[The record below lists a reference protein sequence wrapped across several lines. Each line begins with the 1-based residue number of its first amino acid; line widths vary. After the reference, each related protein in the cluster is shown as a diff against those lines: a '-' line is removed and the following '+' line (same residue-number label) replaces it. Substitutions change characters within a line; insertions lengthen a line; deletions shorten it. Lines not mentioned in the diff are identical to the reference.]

1 MRRGGGSLDQMY
13 AESQRKQDAS
23 DAAPVDGDFAALDA
37 LLNGADGSAEAA
49 ASVGGTTVLAPDD
62 PFAELQNMLG
72 LGDEES

>member
-13 AESQRKQDAS
+13 AESQRKQ

-37 LLNGADGSAEAA
+37 LLNGADGSAGAA
-49 ASVGGTTVLAPDD
+49 ASVGETVLAPDD

>member
-1 MRRGGGSLDQMY
+1 MLRGGSLDQMY
-13 AESQRKQDAS
+13 AESQRKQ

-37 LLNGADGSAEAA
+37 LLNGADGSAGAA
-49 ASVGGTTVLAPDD
+49 ASVGETVLAPDD

>member
-1 MRRGGGSLDQMY
+1 MY
-13 AESQRKQDAS
+13 AESQRKQ

-49 ASVGGTTVLAPDD
+49 ASVGETVLAPDD

>member
-13 AESQRKQDAS
+13 AESQRKQ

>member
-1 MRRGGGSLDQMY
+1 MRRGGGSLDQLY
-13 AESQRKQDAS
+13 AESQREQ

-37 LLNGADGSAEAA
+37 LLNGGDGSAGAA
-49 ASVGGTTVLAPDD
+49 ASVGETVLAPDD

>member
-13 AESQRKQDAS
+13 AESQRKHDAMP
-23 DAAPVDGDFAALDA
+23 APVDGDFAALDA

>member
-1 MRRGGGSLDQMY
+1 MY
-13 AESQRKQDAS
+13 AESQRKQ

-37 LLNGADGSAEAA
+37 LLNGADGSAGAA
-49 ASVGGTTVLAPDD
+49 ASVGETVLAPDD

>member
-1 MRRGGGSLDQMY
+1 MRRGGGSLDQLY
-13 AESQRKQDAS
+13 AESQRKQ

-37 LLNGADGSAEAA
+37 LLNGADGSDGAA
-49 ASVGGTTVLAPDD
+49 ASVGETVLAPDD

>member
-1 MRRGGGSLDQMY
+1 MRRGGGSLDQLY
-13 AESQRKQDAS
+13 AESQRKQ

-37 LLNGADGSAEAA
+37 LLNGADGSAGAA
-49 ASVGGTTVLAPDD
+49 ASVGETVLAPDD